1 MSIYEK
7 YSIYE
12 LRNIARQLG
21 VKSPTTKKHAQL
33 VAEIEE
39 KKQSN
44 EIVITSKKGRPSKE
58 FFMLKEVV
66 VQNQNIPNDCVLV
79 KKNDINSIIK
89 DIEELLNNLKNHI

>member
-39 KKQSN
+39 KQQSN
-44 EIVITSKKGRPSKE
+44 
-58 FFMLKEVV
+58 
-66 VQNQNIPNDCVLV
+66 
-79 KKNDINSIIK
+79 
-89 DIEELLNNLKNHI
+89 